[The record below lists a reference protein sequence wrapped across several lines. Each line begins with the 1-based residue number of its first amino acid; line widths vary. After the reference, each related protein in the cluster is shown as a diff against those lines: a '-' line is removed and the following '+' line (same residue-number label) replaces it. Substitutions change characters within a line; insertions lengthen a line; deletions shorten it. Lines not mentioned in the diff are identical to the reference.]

1 MAKNKTAYLVLL
13 GSIQD
18 TNALIPAG
26 ELFTPAT
33 TEYAAE
39 LLEAGIIGPAPAV
52 TAKEKAAEAKAQ
64 ADAEAKAQA
73 DAEAK
78 AQAEADAAAQAA
90 AEADED
96 QVPGDGEEHDDDA
109 GSTADDA
116 ATE

>member
-33 TEYAAE
+33 TEFAEE
-39 LLEAGIIGPAPAV
+39 LLAAGIIGPVPAA
-52 TAKEKAAEAKAQ
+52 TAKDKAAEAKAQ
-64 ADAEAKAQA
+64 AKADAKA
-73 DAEAK
+73 AE
-78 AQAEADAAAQAA
+78 EAAAAA
-90 AEADED
+90 GDEEGE
-96 QVPGDGEEHDDDA
+96 GDGEEHDADA
-109 GSTADDA
+109 GSTADDD

>member
-1 MAKNKTAYLVLL
+1 MAKNKTAYLVLH

-33 TEYAAE
+33 TEFASE
-39 LLEAGIIGPAPAV
+39 LLDAGIIGPVPAP
-52 TAKEKAAEAKAQ
+52 TAKGKAAAAKAQ
-64 ADAEAKAQA
+64 TKPE
-73 DAEAK
+73 
-78 AQAEADAAAQAA
+78 AAAAIDDDDGDG
-90 AEADED
+90 DEEGE
-96 QVPGDGEEHDDDA
+96 GDGEDHDGED

>member
-33 TEYAAE
+33 TEFAEE
-39 LLEAGIIGPAPAV
+39 LLDAGIIGQVPPV
-52 TAKEKAAEAKAQ
+52 TAKDKAAQAKAQ
-64 ADAEAKAQA
+64 AK
-73 DAEAK
+73 
-78 AQAEADAAAQAA
+78 ADAAAAA
-90 AEADED
+90 DDTGADAE
-96 QVPGDGEEHDDDA
+96 GDGEDHDADA
-109 GSTADDA
+109 GSTVDDA

>member
-1 MAKNKTAYLVLL
+1 MAKNKTAYLVLH

-33 TEYAAE
+33 TELASE
-39 LLEAGIIGPAPAV
+39 LLDAGIIGPVPAA

-64 ADAEAKAQA
+64 AKADAKA
-73 DAEAK
+73 AE
-78 AQAEADAAAQAA
+78 EAAAAA
-90 AEADED
+90 DDEEGE
-96 QVPGDGEEHDDDA
+96 GDGEEHDADA
-109 GSTADDA
+109 GSTADDD

>member
-1 MAKNKTAYLVLL
+1 MAKNKTAYLVLH

-33 TEYAAE
+33 TEYAEE
-39 LLEAGIIGPAPAV
+39 LLAAGIIGPVPAA

-64 ADAEAKAQA
+64 AKADAKA
-73 DAEAK
+73 AE
-78 AQAEADAAAQAA
+78 EAAAAA
-90 AEADED
+90 GDGGGDEEGE
-96 QVPGDGEEHDDDA
+96 GDGEEHDADA
-109 GSTADDA
+109 GSTADDD

>member
-33 TEYAAE
+33 TEFAEE
-39 LLEAGIIGPAPAV
+39 LLDAGIIGLVPPT
-52 TAKEKAAEAKAQ
+52 TAKEKAALAKAQAAAEAKAQ
-64 ADAEAKAQA
+64 A
-73 DAEAK
+73 
-78 AQAEADAAAQAA
+78 AAADDAG
-90 AEADED
+90 ADEE
-96 QVPGDGEEHDDDA
+96 GDGEDHDADA
-109 GSTADDA
+109 GSTADDD

>member
-18 TNALIPAG
+18 TRALIPAG
-26 ELFTPAT
+26 EVFTPAT

-39 LLEAGIIGPAPAV
+39 LLEAGIIGPVPAA

-73 DAEAK
+73 
-78 AQAEADAAAQAA
+78 EADAPAQAA
-90 AEADED
+90 AEAAED
-96 QVPGDGEEHDDDA
+96 QDAGAGEEHDADA
-109 GSTADDA
+109 GSTADDD

>member
-39 LLEAGIIGPAPAV
+39 LLKAGIIGPAPAV

-73 DAEAK
+73 
-78 AQAEADAAAQAA
+78 EADADAQAA

-96 QVPGDGEEHDDDA
+96 QVPDDGEEHDDDA

>member
-33 TEYAAE
+33 TEFAEE
-39 LLEAGIIGPAPAV
+39 LLDAGIIGLVPPV
-52 TAKEKAAEAKAQ
+52 TAKDKAAQAKAQ
-64 ADAEAKAQA
+64 AK
-73 DAEAK
+73 
-78 AQAEADAAAQAA
+78 ADAAAAA
-90 AEADED
+90 DDTGADDE
-96 QVPGDGEEHDDDA
+96 GDGEDHDADA
-109 GSTADDA
+109 GSTADDG

>member
-33 TEYAAE
+33 TEFAEE
-39 LLEAGIIGPAPAV
+39 LLDAGIIGPVPAA
-52 TAKEKAAEAKAQ
+52 TAKEKAAAV
-64 ADAEAKAQA
+64 
-73 DAEAK
+73 
-78 AQAEADAAAQAA
+78 AAG
-90 AEADED
+90 DEEGE
-96 QVPGDGEEHDDDA
+96 GDGEEHDDDA
-109 GSTADDA
+109 GSTADDE

>member
-1 MAKNKTAYLVLL
+1 MAKNKTAYLVLH

-33 TEYAAE
+33 TEFASE
-39 LLEAGIIGPAPAV
+39 LLDAGIIGPAPAV
-52 TAKEKAAEAKAQ
+52 TAKEKA
-64 ADAEAKAQA
+64 AEAKAQA

-109 GSTADDA
+109 GSTADESTA
-116 ATE
+116 E

>member
-1 MAKNKTAYLVLL
+1 MAKNKTAYLVLH

-33 TEYAAE
+33 TEFASE
-39 LLEAGIIGPAPAV
+39 LLDAGIIGPVPAP
-52 TAKEKAAEAKAQ
+52 TAKGKPAAAKAQ
-64 ADAEAKAQA
+64 TKPE
-73 DAEAK
+73 
-78 AQAEADAAAQAA
+78 AAAAIDDG
-90 AEADED
+90 DEES
-96 QVPGDGEEHDDDA
+96 DGEDDGEDHDGED

>member
-18 TNALIPAG
+18 TRALIPAG

-33 TEYAAE
+33 TEHATE

-52 TAKEKAAEAKAQ
+52 TAKEKAAEAKAR
-64 ADAEAKAQA
+64 A

-96 QVPGDGEEHDDDA
+96 QALGDGEEHDDDA
-109 GSTADDA
+109 GSTADDE

>member
-33 TEYAAE
+33 TEFAGE
-39 LLEAGIIGPAPAV
+39 LLDAGIIGPAPAA
-52 TAKEKAAEAKAQ
+52 TAKGKAAAAKAQ
-64 ADAEAKAQA
+64 AKPE
-73 DAEAK
+73 
-78 AQAEADAAAQAA
+78 A
-90 AEADED
+90 AEAIDDDDGDEEGE
-96 QVPGDGEEHDDDA
+96 GDGDDHDGED
-109 GSTADDA
+109 GSTADDD